1 MTRSVNPIEKH
12 THTIMFKPE
21 FSAKILSGEKFQT
34 IRPPRK
40 REIKAGHT
48 LSLRRWE
55 DKPYRSKQLILRECK
70 AVSCSPITILH
81 DGLYVSDDNVGVVIK
96 LTDSDALKV
105 ARADGFD
112 TVEELIKW
120 FDNVHKLPFHG
131 EMIRWDPNT

>member
-1 MTRSVNPIEKH
+1 
-12 THTIMFKPE
+12 MFKSE
-21 FSAKILSGEKFQT
+21 FSPKILSGEKFQT

-40 REIKAGHT
+40 RKISPRDT

-55 DKPYRSKQLILRECK
+55 DKPRRSAQIILRECK

-112 TVEELIKW
+112 TVDELVKW

-131 EMIRWDPNT
+131 EMTRWDPNT